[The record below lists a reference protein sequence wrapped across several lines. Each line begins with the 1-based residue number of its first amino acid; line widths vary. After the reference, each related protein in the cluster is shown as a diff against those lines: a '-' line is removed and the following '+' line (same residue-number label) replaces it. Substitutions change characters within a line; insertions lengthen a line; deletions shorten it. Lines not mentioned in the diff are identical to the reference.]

1 MNSEESVT
9 DLLAKIKEWTVDEV
23 KEKID
28 EVVPVLVISLECSE
42 KSVTLQAVQVL
53 LGSCLQCLS
62 VNNAENVLLQ
72 YALPTVRHIFAEALE
87 GVQLILASSEDGDQ
101 LVDSLVSLLQVC
113 IEMLKCLEITLQ
125 YIISQGNVDAF
136 VVPSVPRMVIA
147 VLQESFKHCQ
157 KSESTYG
164 SVLHLISE
172 VLMELFNK
180 SHEVLLNFLAVL
192 SENLQFNCIFEDEV
206 TLLTEVLESFGY
218 LCEHMKG
225 LGVKVLADSW
235 KGYILLVEKYSK
247 DLKPYLNV
255 TAPIKF
261 LVQEIAEFSDSVMN
275 VQNEYDKPDIIKN
288 LKVTSFEL
296 KLILKLCESYAGYLS
311 DSYTDL
317 FHLLITLHR
326 LSPHFLLWKKV
337 PTGIT
342 EEIERYLSIGA
353 DPLLSHL
360 LEDRC
365 FVQEFFVQ
373 IETVSEDAD
382 LPGFIGLSVG
392 IMKKLTH
399 CEHSTRTLWLSE
411 DSGNNLLRVI
421 FSKLETCHSVLS
433 SAIRIPA
440 TVPNGELPK
449 LLDVYETILIH
460 IAAVIVTTP
469 VSEFA
474 SVETLLFENIF
485 KHDFWRALLAGDVWC
500 IVARYGSPDLC
511 LHHLMLLVDMLKLL
525 DWSSGYRPEVVQIMS
540 LIKRLYP
547 LLPEKH
553 KAQMIQSYPLPEN
566 IVLWC
571 VLQPSSAVTD
581 ASTMDVAKET
591 MQLIE
596 EFKQG
601 SLSSDKY
608 KKMLYLLSAAPHLL
622 DDQISKSSNIPLIIK
637 MTELW
642 KCTTSLDDDDK
653 MNNTKSFSIMKL
665 LKALV
670 IATSKLIVNANNAHV
685 LLILNGLKEVAEKG
699 SSAMK
704 LQILPVLRALA
715 SKTLDCDVNQPKVCF
730 DIGVLFG
737 TLMQDESSIV
747 RQASLDVFAYFAY
760 VTKHEQIVINSVSR
774 SNVLQSHVAM
784 FLKKQFA
791 KVNKLNAKD
800 INEYLNSQKNV
811 QFCHKCKK
819 TELFEDVAEEKTEQK
834 AKKPKIDQCSQN
846 VSEVLDR
853 IEADTALIVNM
864 LDEDSLPEIARTKVV
879 SIMAQLEGLL

>member
-28 EVVPVLVISLECSE
+28 EVVPVLVSTLECSE

-87 GVQLILASSEDGDQ
+87 GVQLILASSEDEDQ
-101 LVDSLVSLLQVC
+101 IVDSLVSLLQVC

-180 SHEVLLNFLAVL
+180 SHDVLLNFLAVL

-365 FVQEFFVQ
+365 FVQEFFQQ
-373 IETVSEDAD
+373 IETVREDED

-399 CEHSTRTLWLSE
+399 CEHSARTLWLSE

-421 FSKLETCHSVLS
+421 FSKLDTCHSVLS

-525 DWSSGYRPEVVQIMS
+525 DWSSGYRPEVVQIIS

-553 KAQMIQSYPLPEN
+553 KAQIIQSYPLPEN

-571 VLQPSSAVTD
+571 VLQPSSAVADT
-581 ASTMDVAKET
+581 STTGVAKET

-608 KKMLYLLSAAPHLL
+608 KKM
-622 DDQISKSSNIPLIIK
+622 
-637 MTELW
+637 
-642 KCTTSLDDDDK
+642 
-653 MNNTKSFSIMKL
+653 
-665 LKALV
+665 
-670 IATSKLIVNANNAHV
+670 
-685 LLILNGLKEVAEKG
+685 ILNGLKEIAEKG

-784 FLKKQFA
+784 FLKKQLA
-791 KVNKLNAKD
+791 KFNKLNAKD

-819 TELFEDVAEEKTEQK
+819 TELFEDVTEEKAEQK

-846 VSEVLDR
+846 VSEALDR